1 MVIVMRAMGMES
13 DQEIMELIG
22 SEPGVAALM
31 ASTVQEAKA
40 AGIYTKQQALEYL
53 GMHRPSIIVR
63 WSSYLHCARQ
73 HCTRSDVPSVLS
85 VSCEQSILLI
95 PRLHWLP
102 KPDAPGTACL

>member
-40 AGIYTKQQALEYL
+40 AGIYTKQQALDYL
-53 GMHRPSIIVR
+53 GADQLRLSPAAAIFLPRTSSCYLSEGRHLHPSSKPLSTSVR
-63 WSSYLHCARQ
+63 TSSA
-73 HCTRSDVPSVLS
+73 
-85 VSCEQSILLI
+85 
-95 PRLHWLP
+95 
-102 KPDAPGTACL
+102 

>member
-53 GMHRPSIIVR
+53 GAHACMQMFPSGMA
-63 WSSYLHCARQ
+63 LPCALAS
-73 HCTRSDVPSVLS
+73 HAN
-85 VSCEQSILLI
+85 LLN
-95 PRLHWLP
+95 
-102 KPDAPGTACL
+102 

>member
-53 GMHRPSIIVR
+53 GV
-63 WSSYLHCARQ
+63 Q
-73 HCTRSDVPSVLS
+73 
-85 VSCEQSILLI
+85 
-95 PRLHWLP
+95 
-102 KPDAPGTACL
+102 

>member
-40 AGIYTKQQALEYL
+40 AGIYTKQQALDYL
-53 GMHRPSIIVR
+53 GAHQLRLSPSAAIFLPR
-63 WSSYLHCARQ
+63 NFSCYLSEGRHLHQAASPQAPQCA
-73 HCTRSDVPSVLS
+73 PA
-85 VSCEQSILLI
+85 LL
-95 PRLHWLP
+95 RT
-102 KPDAPGTACL
+102 TA